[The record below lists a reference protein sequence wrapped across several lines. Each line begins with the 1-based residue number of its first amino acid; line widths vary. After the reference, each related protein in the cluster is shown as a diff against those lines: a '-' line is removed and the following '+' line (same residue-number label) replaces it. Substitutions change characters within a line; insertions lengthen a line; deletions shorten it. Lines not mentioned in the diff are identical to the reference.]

1 MSECPSCGRFVG
13 PYETCPY
20 CGARLRGRTPI
31 RLLKVVA
38 LVLALAGLGGLWLAA
53 AHTEVARVRIGQ
65 VGGMMNMA
73 YVRVEGRVVRGPDY
87 DAENEGLAFYLNDDT
102 GELRV
107 AAYRD
112 ASREL
117 RSSGKIPAVGDTV
130 SVAGNLRVREDFVA
144 LYVNAPD
151 QLTIFRPEP
160 EEARIGDLSPLDVGR
175 RVRVRGLV
183 REVREPYAGLTLITL
198 RDATGKVDIAI
209 SADLEELTGP
219 LPPLSPGQGLE
230 VAAAVTLYRSTV
242 QLVPAS
248 TADLVL
254 VSGLDVAPPLRE
266 IASLSS
272 ADVGRWVQ
280 VQGQVVE
287 SDPFSSGINFTL
299 DDGTGRITLL
309 LWDSL
314 YREIPYS
321 RTLDVGARVQ
331 VQGSVSEYRGALEII
346 PEVPADLAILVAAPG
361 PEEVAVGALGP
372 ADAGRVVVLRGVL
385 GPATPFS
392 KGVKYPLDDGT
403 GTITL
408 LLWENVVREAPS
420 GLGPGAEVRVAGQ
433 VQEYRGTLEI
443 VPRRGSDLEVLGFQ
457 PLPTPTLTPIGNIT
471 ADDRGRTLTVEGVLG
486 EGEAFSKGRRFPL
499 RDESG
504 EIVLLLWQNVLDAF
518 PQAGRLA
525 PGVRVRITGRIDV
538 YQNVLEIVPEAS
550 GIAILE

>member
-1 MSECPSCGRFVG
+1 MSECPSCGRFAG

-38 LVLALAGLGGLWLAA
+38 LVLAVAGLGGLWLAA
-53 AHTEVARVRIGQ
+53 TYTGVARVQIGQ

-87 DAENEGLAFYLNDDT
+87 DAESEGLAFYVNDDT

-144 LYVNAPD
+144 LYVNAPE
-151 QLTIFRPEP
+151 QLTILRPEP
-160 EEARIGDLSPLDVGR
+160 EEAHIGDLSPLDVGR

-198 RDATGKVDIAI
+198 RDGTGKVDVAI

-219 LPPLSPGQGLE
+219 LPALSPGQGLE
-230 VAAAVTLYRSTV
+230 VVAAVSLYKSTV

-248 TADLVL
+248 TSDLTL
-254 VSGLDVAPPLRE
+254 LAGLDVAPPLGE
-266 IASLSS
+266 IASLTS
-272 ADVGRWVQ
+272 ADVDRWVQ
-280 VQGQVVE
+280 VEGEVVE
-287 SDPFSSGINFTL
+287 SDPFSGGINFTL
-299 DDGTGRITLL
+299 DDGTGRVTLL
-309 LWDSL
+309 LWESL
-314 YREIPYS
+314 YKQIPYS
-321 RTLDVGARVQ
+321 RTLDVGARVR
-331 VQGSVSEYRGALEII
+331 VQGSVSLYRGALEIV

-361 PEEVAVGALGP
+361 PEEVAVGALSP
-372 ADAGRVVVLRGVL
+372 ADAGRVVALRGVL
-385 GPATPFS
+385 GPAEPFS

-420 GLGPGAEVRVAGQ
+420 GLGPGTEVRVSGQ
-433 VQEYRGTLEI
+433 VQEYRGTLEL
-443 VPRRGSDLEVLGFQ
+443 VPRRGSDVEVLGFK
-457 PLPTPTLTPIGNIT
+457 PLPAPTLTPIGSVSQ
-471 ADDRGRTLTVEGVLG
+471 ADKGKVLTVEGVLG
-486 EGEAFSKGRRFPL
+486 EGEAFSKGRRFSL

-504 EIVLLLWQNVLDAF
+504 EIVLLLWQDVLDAF
-518 PQAGRLA
+518 PQAGKLA
-525 PGVRVRITGRIDV
+525 SGVRVRVTGRIDV
-538 YQNVLEIVPEAS
+538 YRDTLEIIPEAG
-550 GIAILE
+550 GIVILE

>member
-1 MSECPSCGRFVG
+1 MSECPSCGRFTG

-20 CGARLRGRTPI
+20 CGARLHGRTPI

-53 AHTEVARVRIGQ
+53 THTEVARMQIGQ

-87 DAENEGLAFYLNDDT
+87 DPTSEGLAFYVNDDT

-112 ASREL
+112 AAREL
-117 RSSGKIPAVGDTV
+117 IATGKIPAIGDAV

-144 LYVNAPD
+144 LYVNAAG
-151 QLTIFRPEP
+151 QLTIHRPTP
-160 EEARIGDLSPLDVGR
+160 EDAHIGDLTPLDIGR

-183 REVREPYAGLTLITL
+183 REVREPYTGLTLITL
-198 RDATGKVDIAI
+198 RDATGKVDVAI
-209 SADLEELTGP
+209 SAALEELTGP
-219 LPPLSPGQGLE
+219 RPALSPGQGLE
-230 VAAAVTLYRSTV
+230 VVAAVTLYKSTV

-248 TADLVL
+248 TADLIPVA
-254 VSGLDVAPPLRE
+254 GLDVSPPLRE
-266 IASLSS
+266 IASLTS

-280 VQGQVVE
+280 VQGEVVE
-287 SDPFSSGINFTL
+287 SDPFSGGINFTL
-299 DDGTGRITLL
+299 DDGTGRVTLL

-314 YREIPYS
+314 YKQIPYS
-321 RTLDVGARVQ
+321 RTLDVGARVR
-331 VQGSVSEYRGALEII
+331 VQGSVSLYRGALEVI
-346 PEVPADLAILVAAPG
+346 PEVPADLSILVAAPG
-361 PEEVAVGALGP
+361 PEEVTVGALSP

-385 GPATPFS
+385 GPAEPFS

-408 LLWENVVREAPS
+408 LLWENVVQEAPA
-420 GLGPGAEVRVAGQ
+420 GLGPGAEVRASGQ

-443 VPRRGSDLEVLGFQ
+443 VPRRGSDLEVLGFR
-457 PLPTPTLTPIGNIT
+457 PLPVPALTPIGSIT
-471 ADDRGRTLTVEGVLG
+471 PDDRGRTLTVEGALG

-518 PQAGRLA
+518 PQAGKLVA
-525 PGVRVRITGRIDV
+525 GVRVRITGRIDV
-538 YQNVLEIVPEAS
+538 YQDALEIIPEAG
-550 GIAILE
+550 GIVILE

>member
-20 CGARLRGRTPI
+20 CGAHLQGRTPM

-53 AHTEVARVRIGQ
+53 TRTEVARVQIGQ

-87 DAENEGLAFYLNDDT
+87 DAESEGLAFYINDDT

-117 RSSGKIPAVGDTV
+117 RAAGKVPAIGDTV
-130 SVAGNLRVREDFVA
+130 GVAGNLRVREDFAA

-151 QLTIFRPEP
+151 QLTILRPEP
-160 EEARIGDLSPLDVGR
+160 EEAQLGDLTPLDVGR

-183 REVREPYAGLTLITL
+183 REVREPYTGLTLITL
-198 RDATGKVDIAI
+198 RDGTGKVDVAV

-230 VAAAVTLYRSTV
+230 VVAAVSLYRSIV

-248 TADLVL
+248 TADLTPL
-254 VSGLDVAPPLRE
+254 AGLDVAPPLRE
-266 IASLSS
+266 IASLTF
-272 ADVGRWVQ
+272 ADVDRWVQ
-280 VQGQVVE
+280 VQGEVVE
-287 SDPFSSGINFTL
+287 SDLFSGGINFTL
-299 DDGTGRITLL
+299 DDGTGTITLL
-309 LWDSL
+309 FWESL
-314 YREIPYS
+314 YWQVPYS

-331 VQGSVSEYRGALEII
+331 VQGSVAEYRGALGII
-346 PEVPADLAILVAAPG
+346 PEVPADLSILVAAPR
-361 PEEVAVGALGP
+361 PEEVAVGALSP

-385 GPATPFS
+385 GPAEPFS

-408 LLWENVVREAPS
+408 LLWDNMVQEAPS
-420 GLGPGAEVRVAGQ
+420 SLGPGAEVRVAGQ
-433 VQEYRGTLEI
+433 VQEYRGMLEI
-443 VPRRGSDLEVLGFQ
+443 IPPRGSDLEVLGFR
-457 PLPTPTLTPIGNIT
+457 PLPTPTLTPIGSIT
-471 ADDRGRTLTVEGVLG
+471 ADDRGRILTVEGVLS
-486 EGEAFSKGRRFPL
+486 EGEVFSKGRRFPL

-504 EIVLLLWQNVLDAF
+504 EIVLLLWQNVLEAF
-518 PQAGRLA
+518 PQAERLTA
-525 PGVRVRITGRIDV
+525 GVRVRITGRIDV
-538 YQNVLEIVPEAS
+538 YRDALEIIPEAE

>member
-20 CGARLRGRTPI
+20 CGAHLRGRTPM

-53 AHTEVARVRIGQ
+53 TYTEVARVQIGQ

-87 DAENEGLAFYLNDDT
+87 DAESEGLAFYISDDT

-117 RSSGKIPAVGDTV
+117 RAAGKIPAIGDTV

-144 LYVNAPD
+144 LYVNAPG
-151 QLTIFRPEP
+151 QLTILRPEP
-160 EEARIGDLSPLDVGR
+160 EEARLGDLTPLDVGR

-183 REVREPYAGLTLITL
+183 REVREPYTGLTLITL
-198 RDATGKVDIAI
+198 RDGTGKVDVAV

-230 VAAAVTLYRSTV
+230 VVAAVSLYRSAV

-248 TADLVL
+248 TADLTPL
-254 VSGLDVAPPLRE
+254 AGLDVAPPRRE
-266 IASLSS
+266 IASLTF
-272 ADVGRWVQ
+272 ADVDRWVQ
-280 VQGQVVE
+280 VQGEVVE
-287 SDPFSSGINFTL
+287 SDPFSGGVNFTL
-299 DDGTGRITLL
+299 DDGTGTITLL
-309 LWDSL
+309 LWESL
-314 YREIPYS
+314 YRQVPYS

-331 VQGSVSEYRGALEII
+331 VQGSVAEYRGALEII
-346 PEVPADLAILVAAPG
+346 PEVPADLSILVAAPG
-361 PEEVAVGALGP
+361 PEEVAVGELSP

-385 GPATPFS
+385 GPAEPFS

-408 LLWENVVREAPS
+408 LLWDNVVQEAPS
-420 GLGPGAEVRVAGQ
+420 ELGPGAEVRVAGQ
-433 VQEYRGTLEI
+433 VQEYRGMLEVI
-443 VPRRGSDLEVLGFQ
+443 PRRGSDLEVLGFRS
-457 PLPTPTLTPIGNIT
+457 LPTPTLTPIGSIT
-471 ADDRGRTLTVEGVLG
+471 ADDQGRVLTVEGVLG
-486 EGEAFSKGRRFPL
+486 EGEVFSKGRRFPL

-504 EIVLLLWQNVLDAF
+504 EIVLLLWQNVLEAF
-518 PQAGRLA
+518 PQAERLA
-525 PGVRVRITGRIDV
+525 AGIRVRITGRIDV
-538 YQNVLEIVPEAS
+538 YRDALEIIPEAE
-550 GIAILE
+550 GIVILE